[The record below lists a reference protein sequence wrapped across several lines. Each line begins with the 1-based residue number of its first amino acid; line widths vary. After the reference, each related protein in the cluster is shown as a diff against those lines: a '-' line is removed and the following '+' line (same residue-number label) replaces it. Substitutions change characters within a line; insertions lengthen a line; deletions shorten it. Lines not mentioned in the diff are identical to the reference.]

1 MHNRHFYN
9 PKSVSQFKVKCS
21 GDHIHSLESP
31 VCPTSQLDRN
41 PQPTHLS
48 PQIWRMLSLP
58 PPTGPLTLPL
68 FFCSLCDLCLL
79 SPPWFPLFGSP
90 SVT

>member
-31 VCPTSQLDRN
+31 VCPTERLDCN

-48 PQIWRMLSLP
+48 PNLVDAKP
-58 PPTGPLTLPL
+58 PPPNWTPHPAFVLL
-68 FFCSLCDLCLL
+68 F
-79 SPPWFPLFGSP
+79 
-90 SVT
+90 SV